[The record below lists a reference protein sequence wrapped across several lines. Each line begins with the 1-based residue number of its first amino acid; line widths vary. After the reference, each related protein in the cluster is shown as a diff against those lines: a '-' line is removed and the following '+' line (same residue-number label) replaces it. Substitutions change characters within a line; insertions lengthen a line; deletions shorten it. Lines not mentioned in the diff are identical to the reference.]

1 MLVTNVLMRYLKCTA
16 TSWRHKVDRTTSA
29 PWRLSIKEKQELRR
43 DMTEF
48 STWAKARF
56 YKRVF
61 CYLVVITCYSTLVL
75 AYRVD

>member
-1 MLVTNVLMRYLKCTA
+1 M
-16 TSWRHKVDRTTSA
+16 DRTTSA

-56 YKRVF
+56 FEAGF
-61 CYLVVITCYSTLVL
+61 CYLDGYHLV
-75 AYRVD
+75 

>member
-16 TSWRHKVDRTTSA
+16 TSWRHKVDRTTSD

-56 YKRVF
+56 FEAGF
-61 CYLVVITCYSTLVL
+61 CYLDGYHLV
-75 AYRVD
+75 